1 MRTEFTKCSP
11 PLHFSLEQNHPVVL
25 GCTWW
30 CHKGPGPKWEPQ
42 QLHSR
47 MKNHQ
52 QDDHALGWPAA
63 GRGRCQPMLPH
74 PHHFNSRGTV
84 GQQPPYGETAM
95 FLVSYRVTASPGPAG
110 DLQLAWGMLCP
121 TPTCCLWK
129 TTCQSATEAVFP
141 VFSSLLHFRD
151 IVPPWGPG
159 RRPRLP
165 TCH

>member
-1 MRTEFTKCSP
+1 MGGQDRQVRTEFTKCSP

-47 MKNHQ
+47 VKNHQ

-95 FLVSYRVTASPGPAG
+95 FLVSHRVTASPGPAG
-110 DLQLAWGMLCP
+110 DLQLAWGMPCP
-121 TPTCCLWK
+121 TPHLLPLENHLPERHGGSVSRFLIT
-129 TTCQSATEAVFP
+129 SP
-141 VFSSLLHFRD
+141 FS
-151 IVPPWGPG
+151 
-159 RRPRLP
+159 
-165 TCH
+165 